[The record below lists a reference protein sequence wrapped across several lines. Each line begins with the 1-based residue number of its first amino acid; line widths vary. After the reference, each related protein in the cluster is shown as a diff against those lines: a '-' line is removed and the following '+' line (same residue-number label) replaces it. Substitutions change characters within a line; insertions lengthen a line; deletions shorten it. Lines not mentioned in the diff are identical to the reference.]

1 MKIHFIAIGGS
12 IMHSLAIELKKNGHI
27 VTGSDDIIYE
37 PSKSNLKL
45 HNLLPKKEG
54 WNVSNISKDLDV
66 VILGMHAKKT
76 NPELLKARKYNLKIL
91 SFPEFIYNESK
102 NKKRVVIAGSHG
114 KTTITAMVI
123 HVLSIYGIGFD
134 YLIGAKTNSIDN
146 QVKLDNNS
154 IMLIEGDEYLSSAID
169 LTPKFMHYDP
179 DVLLVSGVAW
189 DHINVFPTKSS
200 YELAF
205 IKILN
210 HVIKKHGTIFY
221 CNEDNFLSNYFT
233 NNNFLSKAYQAPEY
247 IIRDG
252 KFILI
257 YKNLHIPLSV
267 FGKHN
272 MENIQAAQY
281 VCEELGVSELDFYKA
296 IKSFRGASR
305 RLNLIKEINNHSSV
319 YYDFAHSPSK
329 VLATIN
335 AVKELHP
342 NRLLIGC
349 LELHTYSSLNINFL
363 PNYCNVFANC
373 DESWLY
379 FDKKELQRKGFTDL
393 DESFLLDSFNNVN
406 LIIINDKEILR
417 KKILNLKLFNSNL
430 LMMTSGNFS
439 GIDIASI
446 I

>member
-27 VTGSDDIIYE
+27 VTGSDDVIYE
-37 PSKSNLKL
+37 PSKSNLNY
-45 HNLLPKKEG
+45 HNLLPTKEG
-54 WNVSNISKDLDV
+54 WDVNKISHDLDV
-66 VILGMHAKKT
+66 VILGMHAKKN
-76 NPELLKARKYNLKIL
+76 NPELLKAQKYNLKIL

-114 KTTITAMVI
+114 KTTITAMII

-146 QVKLDNNS
+146 QVKLDNNN
-154 IMLIEGDEYLSSAID
+154 IILIEGDEYLSSAID

-179 DVLLVSGVAW
+179 DVLLVSGVSW
-189 DHINVFPTKSS
+189 DHINVFPTQTS
-200 YELAF
+200 YESAF

-210 HVIKKHGTIFY
+210 HVIKKQGAIFY
-221 CNEDNFLSNYFT
+221 CNEDVFLSNYFT
-233 NNNFLSKAYQAPEY
+233 NNNFSSKAYKAPDY
-247 IIRDG
+247 TIRDG
-252 KFILI
+252 KFTLFCNNKKI
-257 YKNLHIPLSV
+257 NLNV

-272 MENIQAAQY
+272 MENIEAAKC
-281 VCEELGVSELDFYKA
+281 VCQEIGVSQLDFYNA

-305 RLNLIKEINNHSSV
+305 RLNLVKEIEHHSSV
-319 YYDFAHSPSK
+319 YYDFSHSPSK

-335 AVKELHP
+335 AVKELYP
-342 NRLLIGC
+342 NRFLIGC

-363 PNYCNVFANC
+363 PNYCNVFAKC

-379 FDKKELQRKGFTDL
+379 FDKQELKRKGFIDL
-393 DESFLLDSFNNVN
+393 DESFLLDSFNNQN

-417 KKILNLKLFNSNL
+417 EKILDLELSNANL